1 MKNTYQIT
9 TQKINGQVHAGEFT
23 LNGSLYCAAQVPT
36 LNGWAWSLEKQ
47 LTTDKWINDW
57 QKLSATFTLRR
68 GVLTISW

>member
-9 TQKINGQVHAGEFT
+9 TQKINGQVYAGEFT
-23 LNGSLYCAAQVPT
+23 LNGSLYGANLVPT
-36 LNGWAWSLEKQ
+36 VNGWAWSLEKQ

-57 QKLSATFTLRR
+57 QKLAATFTLRR